1 MKIKRIIAILLAAV
15 MLLAFTACK
24 NNGADIPKAGE
35 LYAGLNDIFEDGNIK
50 AYYLKN
56 PESFIRAAKSEY
68 GLSEADAQ
76 AFIENSENWMFY
88 TLNINISNKTKNTFT
103 FISFSGSET
112 PDGLWMS
119 TAPVNGELSMPSD
132 TAQAYPASI
141 LVNRD
146 KVNVNQM
153 YSAIAN
159 LEIEIFYCET
169 PEDDDIEITEAD
181 CDKLKVNN
189 KIIAPEDDK
198 VKVESQ
204 ISAKRTGIEETAG
217 FLEAFKSN
225 SVAFKNESEL
235 YGMDSETAAEAIAD
249 NSGWAC
255 YTLNI
260 EVVNKTNDDLTIYTV
275 TAENNGAS
283 GVWVC
288 SVSQYGEFGMPGNDT
303 QILPVTVL
311 VDTAELGGKTVEEA
325 IAAMNL
331 SLEYVA
337 GEVIDDFGNESILP
351 TKTVAVE

>member
-1 MKIKRIIAILLAAV
+1 MKIKRIIALLLAGV
-15 MLLAFTACK
+15 MLFAFTACK
-24 NNGADIPKAGE
+24 GKELDVPKAGE
-35 LYAGLNDIFEDGNIK
+35 LYAGMSGVFEDGNLK
-50 AYYLKN
+50 SYYLKN
-56 PESFIRAAKSEY
+56 PESFIRAAQSEY

-76 AFIENSENWMFY
+76 AFVENSENWMFY

-198 VKVESQ
+198 IKAESQ
-204 ISAKRTGIEETAG
+204 ISAKRTGIEETSG

-225 SVAFKNESEL
+225 SAAFKNESEL
-235 YGMDSETAAEAIAD
+235 YGMDSETAAEAIAE

-311 VDTAELGGKTVEEA
+311 VDTAELGGKNVQDA
-325 IAAMNL
+325 IAEMNV

-351 TKTVAVE
+351 TKTVNVE